1 VVQVEFGWESGP
13 GVEQAQKS
21 GTPSSSRLGKHK
33 HWWVRESVVMVTAGN
48 VSKSEGERKHEAS
61 LCL

>member
-1 VVQVEFGWESGP
+1 VQSGR

-21 GTPSSSRLGKHK
+21 GTPSSFTARQAQAPLVK
-33 HWWVRESVVMVTAGN
+33 RASVVTVTASNN
-48 VSKSEGERKHEAS
+48 VGKSEGERKHEAS